1 MRKLIRPT
9 REELDRLKK
18 LSSHSSVVTR
28 RRLPSDETGSETL
41 YLQQHSQHQT
51 PMIVRL
57 TSGEEIRGWIEYYD
71 LHFIRITVERG
82 PNRFVFK
89 RDILFMHEDLTAL
102 KRRRLTR

>member
-9 REELDRLKK
+9 REEFDRLKK

-28 RRLPSDETGSETL
+28 RRSPAAETGHETV

-51 PMIVRL
+51 PMVVRL

-71 LHFIRITVERG
+71 LNFIRITMERG

-89 RDILFMHEDLTAL
+89 HDILYMHEDMTAL